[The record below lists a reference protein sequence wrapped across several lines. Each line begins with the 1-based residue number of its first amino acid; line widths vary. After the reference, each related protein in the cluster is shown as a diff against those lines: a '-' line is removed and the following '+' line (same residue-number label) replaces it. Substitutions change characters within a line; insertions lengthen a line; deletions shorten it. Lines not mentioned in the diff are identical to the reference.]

1 MLNIYIHKK
10 PIERNKHIQYLN
22 GAPFCL
28 MVLNN
33 TFCFYYFI
41 IMVLLIVLY
50 IILREKTQR
59 RARIL
64 LGKEKDLLQ
73 TLMDSIP
80 DTIYFKD
87 VDSRFT
93 RINQA
98 KADEIGLS
106 DPSDAIGKSDFN
118 FFDKDDALEAFNDE
132 QKIIKTGI
140 PLINKIENR
149 IGENGETNWFSA
161 TKVPIVDKRQKSIMG
176 TVGIT
181 RNITKQIIVEK
192 KLAKAKQQAEESDR
206 LKSAFL
212 ANMSHEIRTPMNA
225 ILGFSDLLDDNNLE
239 ESEKKTYIQYIKNN
253 GKTLL
258 KLIDDIID
266 VSKIESN
273 EMKITKTKFYLNK
286 IFDELF
292 SYYDRENK
300 RVNNGN
306 VHLKINKGKD
316 NFFTIQ
322 SDEVRLKQVISNLLT
337 NAIKFTNEG
346 EIKFGYYVETDEKI
360 IIYVQDTGIGIEEDK
375 HEQIFKRFHHYAEMP
390 GKDYYGTGLGLSI
403 SKHLVE
409 LLGGKIWV
417 ESSAGKGSKFLFS
430 LPVNKES

>member
-1 MLNIYIHKK
+1 MFNTYLHIKQ
-10 PIERNKHIQYLN
+10 IERNKHVQYLN

-33 TFCFYYFI
+33 TFCLYYFI
-41 IMVLLIVLY
+41 IAVLLIILY
-50 IILREKTQR
+50 IIIREKTQR

-64 LGKEKDLLQ
+64 LRKEKDLLQ

-87 VDSRFT
+87 VHSRFT
-93 RINQA
+93 RVNQA

-106 DPSDAIGKSDFN
+106 DPSDAIGKSDFD
-118 FFDKDDALEAFNDE
+118 FFNKDDALEAFNDE

-140 PLINKIENR
+140 PLINKIEDR
-149 IGENGETNWFSA
+149 TGEDGEINWFSA
-161 TKVPIVDKRQKSIMG
+161 TKVPIVDKRQKTIMG

-306 VHLKINKGKD
+306 VHLKIHNEKD

-322 SDEVRLKQVISNLLT
+322 CDEVRLKQIISNLLT

-346 EIKFGYYVETDEKI
+346 EIEFGYHVESDDKI
-360 IIYVQDTGIGIEEDK
+360 IIYVQDSGIGIEEDK

-409 LLGGKIWV
+409 LLGGEIWV
-417 ESSAGKGSKFLFS
+417 ESSAGKGSKFSFS
-430 LPVNKES
+430 LPVNEE

>member
-1 MLNIYIHKK
+1 L
-10 PIERNKHIQYLN
+10 
-22 GAPFCL
+22 
-28 MVLNN
+28 
-33 TFCFYYFI
+33 
-41 IMVLLIVLY
+41 
-50 IILREKTQR
+50 LREKTQR

-87 VDSRFT
+87 THSRFT
-93 RINQA
+93 RVNQA
-98 KADEIGLS
+98 KADEIGIS
-106 DPSDAIGKSDFN
+106 DPSEAIGKSDFDY
-118 FFDKDDALEAFNDE
+118 FRKEDALEAFNDE
-132 QKIIKTGI
+132 QKIINTGT

-149 IGENGETNWFSA
+149 INENGETNWYSA
-161 TKVPIVDKRQKSIMG
+161 TKVPIIEKRKKTIIG

-181 RNITKQIIVEK
+181 RNITEQIVVEK

-225 ILGFSDLLDDNNLE
+225 ILGFSDLLDDNDLE
-239 ESEKKTYIQYIKNN
+239 EEEKKTYIQYIKNN

-273 EMKITKTKFYLNK
+273 EMKIHRTRFYLNK
-286 IFDELF
+286 IFDELYT
-292 SYYDRENK
+292 YYETENK
-300 RVNNGN
+300 RVNNEQ
-306 VHLKINKGKD
+306 VQLIIKKDKD
-316 NFFTIQ
+316 NFFTIK
-322 SDEVRLKQVISNLLT
+322 SDEVRLKQIISNLLT

-346 EIKFGYYVETDEKI
+346 EIEFGYFVEYDKKI
-360 IIYVQDTGIGIEEDK
+360 IIYVKDSGIGIEEDK
-375 HEQIFKRFHHYAEMP
+375 HEQIFKRFHHYADMP
-390 GKDYYGTGLGLSI
+390 EKDYYGTGLGLSI

-409 LLGGKIWV
+409 LLGGEIWV
-417 ESSAGKGSKFLFS
+417 ESSPGKGSKFSFS
-430 LPVNKES
+430 LPVNEEQ

>member
-1 MLNIYIHKK
+1 M
-10 PIERNKHIQYLN
+10 HIRYLQ
-22 GAPFCL
+22 GPFFL
-28 MVLNN
+28 LLLNN
-33 TFCFYYFI
+33 SFCFYYFVI
-41 IMVLLIVLY
+41 TVLLIFLY
-50 IILREKTQR
+50 ILLREKSQR
-59 RARIL
+59 KARIL

-87 VDSRFT
+87 THSRFT
-93 RINQA
+93 RINQS
-98 KADEIGLS
+98 KADEIGIS
-106 DPSDAIGKSDFN
+106 DPSEAIGKSDFDY
-118 FFDKDDALEAFNDE
+118 FRKEDALEAFNDE
-132 QKIIKTGI
+132 QKIINTGS

-149 IGENGETNWFSA
+149 INEHGETNWYSA
-161 TKVPIVDKRQKSIMG
+161 TKVPIVDKRQKTIMG

-181 RNITKQIIVEK
+181 RNITEQIIVEK

-225 ILGFSDLLDDNNLE
+225 ILGFSDLLDDNDLE
-239 ESEKKTYIQYIKNN
+239 EEEKKTYIQYIKNN

-273 EMKITKTKFYLNK
+273 EMKIHRTRFYLNK
-286 IFDELF
+286 IFDEL
-292 SYYDRENK
+292 YTHYETENK
-300 RVNNGN
+300 RVNNEQ
-306 VHLKINKGKD
+306 VELTINKVKD
-316 NFFTIQ
+316 NFFTIK
-322 SDEVRLKQVISNLLT
+322 SDEVRLKQIISNLLT
-337 NAIKFTNEG
+337 NAIKFTNKG
-346 EIKFGYYVETDEKI
+346 EIEVGYFVESDEKI
-360 IIYVQDTGIGIEEDK
+360 IIYIKDSGIGIDKDK

-409 LLGGKIWV
+409 LLGGEIWV
-417 ESSAGKGSKFLFS
+417 ESSAGKGSKFSFS
-430 LPVNKES
+430 LPVNDE